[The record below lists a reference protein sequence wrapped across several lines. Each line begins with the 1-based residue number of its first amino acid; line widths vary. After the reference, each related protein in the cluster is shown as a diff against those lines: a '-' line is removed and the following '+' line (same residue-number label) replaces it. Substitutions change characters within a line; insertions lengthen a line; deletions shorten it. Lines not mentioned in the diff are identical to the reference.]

1 MKVSCIIPAYN
12 EETRIGAV
20 LKAVCASDLV
30 DEIIVVNDGSRDRTS
45 EVAKSFSKVT
55 VLDLAFNVGK
65 GGAIAAGVECARGE
79 VLLLL
84 DADLVGLQVKH
95 VDALLKPVLEG
106 TDMTLGLFKKGKL
119 WSDAAQAITP
129 AISGQRALRR
139 EILSAVPNL
148 IACRMGVEIAIHQ
161 AAKDLGCSIK
171 KVDLDG
177 VTHTPKEVKFGLVRG
192 ATARARMYAEIGRTI
207 VRGRKRNG
215 SQDTGA

>member
-1 MKVSCIIPAYN
+1 MNVSCIIPAYN
-12 EETRIGAV
+12 EETRIAAV
-20 LKAVCASDLV
+20 LRAVCACDLV
-30 DEIIVVNDGSRDRTS
+30 EEIIVVNDGSRDRTS
-45 EVAKSFSKVT
+45 EVARVFPKVV

-65 GGAIAAGVECARGE
+65 GGAIAAGLENASGE

-84 DADLVGLQVKH
+84 DADLVGLEGKH
-95 VDALLKPVLEG
+95 VEALLKPVLEG
-106 TDMTLGLFKKGKL
+106 IDMTLGLFKKGRL

-139 EILSAVPNL
+139 CILDAVPNL

-161 AAKDLGCSIK
+161 AAKDLRCSIK

-192 ATARARMYAEIGRTI
+192 ATARAKMYAEIGRTI
-207 VRGRKRNG
+207 VRSRKKNG
-215 SQDTGA
+215 NHDTSP

>member
-12 EETRIGAV
+12 EEARIGAV
-20 LKAVCASDLV
+20 LKAVCACNLV
-30 DEIIVVNDGSRDRTS
+30 DEVIVVNDGSRDKTS
-45 EVAKSFSKVT
+45 EVARAFPKVM
-55 VLDLAFNVGK
+55 VVDLAFNVGK
-65 GGAIAAGVECARGE
+65 GGAIAAGLENASGE

-84 DADLVGLQVKH
+84 DADLVGLEVKH
-95 VDALLKPVLEG
+95 VEALLKPVLEG

-139 EILSAVPNL
+139 DILAVVPNL
-148 IACRMGVEIAIHQ
+148 IACRMGVEVAIHQ

-207 VRGRKRNG
+207 VRSRKKCGNH
-215 SQDTGA
+215 DTSP

>member
-20 LKAVCASDLV
+20 LNAVCACDLV
-30 DEIIVVNDGSRDRTS
+30 DEVIVVNDGSRDKTS
-45 EVAKSFSKVT
+45 EVARAFPKAT
-55 VLDLAFNVGK
+55 VVDLAFNVGK
-65 GGAIAAGVECARGE
+65 GGAIAAGLENASGE
-79 VLLLL
+79 ILLLL
-84 DADLVGLQVKH
+84 DADLVGLEVKH
-95 VDALLKPVLEG
+95 VEALLKPVLEG
-106 TDMTLGLFKKGKL
+106 VDMTLGLFKKGKL

-139 EILSAVPNL
+139 DILAAVPNL

-192 ATARARMYAEIGRTI
+192 ATARAKMYAEIGRTI
-207 VRGRKRNG
+207 VRSRKKNG
-215 SQDTGA
+215 DHDASP

>member
-1 MKVSCIIPAYN
+1 MKVSCIVPAYN

-20 LKAVCASDLV
+20 LSAVCACDLV
-30 DEIIVVNDGSRDRTS
+30 DEVIVVNDGSRDKTS
-45 EVAKSFSKVT
+45 EVARAFPKVA
-55 VLDLAFNVGK
+55 VVDLAFNVGK
-65 GGAIAAGVECARGE
+65 GGAIAAGLENASGE
-79 VLLLL
+79 ILLLL
-84 DADLVGLQVKH
+84 DADLVGLEVKH
-95 VDALLKPVLEG
+95 VEALLKPVLEG

-139 EILSAVPNL
+139 DILAAVPNL
-148 IACRMGVEIAIHQ
+148 IACRMGVEVAIHQ

-207 VRGRKRNG
+207 VRSRKKSGNH
-215 SQDTGA
+215 DTSP

>member
-1 MKVSCIIPAYN
+1 MSVSCIIPAYN

-20 LKAVCASDLV
+20 LGAVCASELV
-30 DEIIVVNDGSRDRTS
+30 NEIIVVNDGSRDRTS
-45 EVAKSFSKVT
+45 DVARAFPKVT
-55 VLDLAFNVGK
+55 VVDLAFNVGK
-65 GGAIAAGVECARGE
+65 GGAIAAGLESVIGE
-79 VLLLL
+79 ILLLL
-84 DADLVGLQVKH
+84 DADLVGLEVRH
-95 VDALLKPVLEG
+95 VDALLMPVLAG
-106 TDMTLGLFKKGKL
+106 VDMTLGLFKKGKL

-139 EILSAVPNL
+139 RILDAVPNL

-192 ATARARMYAEIGRTI
+192 ATARAKMYAEIGRTI
-207 VRGRKRNG
+207 VRSRKKNG
-215 SQDTGA
+215 NGGSGA